1 MLLGHAFNPLE
12 HYRPAASP
20 YRLLPFRFM
29 RWTDDSVLVVND
41 VGQYCFLGAADFA
54 EFVRGQLVPSVE
66 CYDELRSRHFLSDSS
81 STTPLQLLATKY
93 RTRMAHLA
101 GFTKLHMFVVTLR
114 CDHSCRYCQVSR
126 VTSDRA
132 KFDMTLEIARKA
144 IDHVFRSPAERLKI
158 EFQGGEPLL
167 NFELVASIVE
177 LAQERNVRERRKLE
191 FVVATNLVP
200 LTTTMLEFMAAHGM
214 FVSTSLDGP
223 AFLHDAN
230 RPRPGSNSHELV
242 AEKISLVRE
251 RLGRDQISAIM
262 TTTERSLDHPREIID
277 EYIRLGFDAVFL
289 RPISPYGF
297 AVRTGEAASYQTERF
312 LRFYREG
319 LEYVIQLNRGGLPML
334 EIYAQIVLR
343 KILTPFATGYVDLQ
357 TPAGTVLGAVAYN
370 YDGRVYASDEAR
382 MLAAMGDDSFC
393 LGNVEE
399 DYEALFGGEIA
410 QALAAGSVMESLP
423 GCSDCAF
430 LPFCGADPVFHY
442 RTQGDVVG
450 RKPTSAFC
458 QKNMAI
464 IRLLLSLLKDGDDF
478 TRQLLTSWG
487 TGIPAVP

>member
-12 HYRPAASP
+12 HYRPPAST

-29 RWTDDSVLVVND
+29 RWADESVLVVND
-41 VGQYCFLGAADFA
+41 VGQYCFLEAADFA
-54 EFVRGQLVPSVE
+54 ELVRGHLSPAAE
-66 CYDELRSRHFLSDSS
+66 CYNELRSRHFLCDSP
-81 STTPLQLLATKY
+81 STIPLQLLATKY

-126 VTSDRA
+126 VTSDRV
-132 KFDMTLEIARKA
+132 KFDMTPEIARRA

-167 NFELVASIVE
+167 NFELVESIVE
-177 LAQERNVRERRKLE
+177 LAQERNVHEGRQLE

-200 LTTTMLEFMAAHGM
+200 LTTMMLEFMAAHGV

-223 AFLHDAN
+223 AFLHDVN

-242 AEKISLVRE
+242 TEKISLVRE
-251 RLGRDQISAIM
+251 RLGRDHVSAIM
-262 TTTERSLDHPREIID
+262 TTTERSLDHPRAIID
-277 EYIRLGFDAVFL
+277 EYVRLGFDAVFL

-297 AVRTGEAASYQTERF
+297 AVRTGEAAQYQMERF

-319 LEYVIQLNRGGLPML
+319 LDYVIELNRGGLPML
-334 EIYAQIVLR
+334 EIYAQIILR

-357 TPAGTVLGAVAYN
+357 APAGTVLGAVAYN

-393 LGNVEE
+393 LGHVDD
-399 DYEALFGGEIA
+399 DYDALFGGEVA

-442 RTQGDVVG
+442 RTQGDAIG

-464 IRLLLSLLKDGDDF
+464 IGLLLSLLKDGDDF

-487 TGIPAVP
+487 TGIPVVA